1 MQPQPGPLRLNSIPR
16 KLSRRSRVGVAGTRD
31 QATVLHWLLS
41 SLDSRRSNQRYASAP
56 MMSLAVRRGGPAGG
70 TSGKSAHNSPSLPL
84 HKNWNRSEEHTSE
97 LQSPCN
103 LV

>member
-1 MQPQPGPLRLNSIPR
+1 MAFPYKFLLRASIPR

-56 MMSLAVRRGGPAGG
+56 MMSLAVRRGGPLEVLVARAPITVLPCPSIRTGILCLPPAGRWAPG
-70 TSGKSAHNSPSLPL
+70 SAY
-84 HKNWNRSEEHTSE
+84 
-97 LQSPCN
+97 
-103 LV
+103 